1 MTKKEQDILLTIIDD
16 LANYI
21 SDVQM
26 RGTPLDNLRNVK
38 WDLINLL
45 EGKLQKWLKKNNND

>member
-1 MTKKEQDILLTIIDD
+1 MTKKERDILLTIIDD